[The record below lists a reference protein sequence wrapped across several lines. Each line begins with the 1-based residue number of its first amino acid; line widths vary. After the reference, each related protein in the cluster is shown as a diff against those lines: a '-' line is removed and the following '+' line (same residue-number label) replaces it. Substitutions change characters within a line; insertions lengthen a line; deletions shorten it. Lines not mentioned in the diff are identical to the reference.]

1 VTHRFS
7 RMNLFVTYR
16 REDSAAYAGRLHD
29 LLVEE
34 FGDDHVFQDVAAI
47 APGEDFEV
55 AIDAALDEADA
66 VLVVIGPNWLAPS
79 ADGLPRLHDAE
90 DYVRI
95 EVSRSLA
102 RSIRVVPVLVGGA
115 ALPSATE
122 LPEAVGP
129 LARRQAV
136 QLRDTTWHDDVEG
149 LIRHLRG
156 ESPARRGRLL
166 WVAAAGLVLI
176 ATIAIWALLSDP
188 EDGGSDVLTGC
199 PTSKPED
206 WTTIF
211 VGEESVEVSGNEGT
225 MEFDVSEAWYQAT
238 GDGDGEIVLVTT
250 LYNVSGPPN
259 YDHDQNRYHMLLV
272 DDFPGDDEWCF
283 TGEPPSVSPGQ
294 RSQGFVG
301 FTVTREPE
309 ESLGLVVAL
318 GSGPEATVEIALTS
332 A

>member
-1 VTHRFS
+1 MTHRFS

-16 REDSAAYAGRLHD
+16 REDTAVYAGRLHD

-66 VLVVIGPNWLAPS
+66 VLVVIGPKWLAPS

-115 ALPSATE
+115 ALPSATDW
-122 LPEAVGP
+122 PEAVAP

-136 QLRDTTWHDDVEG
+136 LLRDTTWRDDVEG
-149 LIRHLRG
+149 LIRRLRG
-156 ESPARRGRLL
+156 ESPARRRRLV

-176 ATIAIWALLSDP
+176 ATIALWALLSDP
-188 EDGGSDVLTGC
+188 EDGGSDILTGC

-206 WTTIF
+206 WDPDLRRRGGIGR
-211 VGEESVEVSGNEGT
+211 GER
-225 MEFDVSEAWYQAT
+225 Q
-238 GDGDGEIVLVTT
+238 
-250 LYNVSGPPN
+250 
-259 YDHDQNRYHMLLV
+259 
-272 DDFPGDDEWCF
+272 
-283 TGEPPSVSPGQ
+283 
-294 RSQGFVG
+294 
-301 FTVTREPE
+301 
-309 ESLGLVVAL
+309 
-318 GSGPEATVEIALTS
+318 
-332 A
+332 